1 MKKIITSV
9 FVLLFLISGT
19 GLYAQNLKFGHINS
33 QELLL
38 AMPENDSA
46 QAQLERFANQLQTQM
61 EAMQNELNTKYQDYL
76 NQQEQL
82 TDLIRQTKEEEIQQL
97 QERIQNFQNTAQ
109 QEMQKKQNELMTPII
124 NKANEAIKAVA
135 RENGFI
141 YIFDIS
147 RGTILYFSD
156 KSQDILPLV
165 KQKLGI
171 E

>member
-1 MKKIITSV
+1 MKKITTSAL
-9 FVLLFLISGT
+9 VLFFLISGT

-33 QELLL
+33 QELLQ

-46 QAQLERFANQLQTQM
+46 QAQLERFAKQLQDQM
-61 EAMQNELNTKYQDYL
+61 EAMQTELNTKYQDYL

-82 TDLIRQTKEEEIQQL
+82 TDLIRKTKEEEIQQL

>member
-1 MKKIITSV
+1 MKKFATLI
-9 FVLLFLISGT
+9 FVLAFFIPGSALM
-19 GLYAQNLKFGHINS
+19 AQNLKFGHINS
-33 QELLL
+33 QELLQ

-46 QAQLERFANQLQTQM
+46 QAQLERYAKQLQDQLQI
-61 EAMQNELNTKYQDYL
+61 MQNELNTKYQDYL
-76 NQQEQL
+76 NQQDNL
-82 TDLIRQTKEEEIQQL
+82 TDLIRKTKEEEIQQL
-97 QERIQNFQNTAQ
+97 QERIQTFQNTAQ
-109 QEMQKKQNELMTPII
+109 QDMQQKQNDLLTPII
-124 NKANEAIKAVA
+124 NKANDAIKEVA

-165 KQKLGI
+165 KKKLGI